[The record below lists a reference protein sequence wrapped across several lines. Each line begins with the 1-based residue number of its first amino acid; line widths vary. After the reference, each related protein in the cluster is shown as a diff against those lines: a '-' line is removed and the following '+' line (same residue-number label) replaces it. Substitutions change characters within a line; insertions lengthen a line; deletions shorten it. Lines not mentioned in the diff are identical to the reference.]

1 MLSYIWPIALVVL
14 ANTFYQICAK
24 ATPEA
29 MNPLASLTVTYTVAA
44 LASGLLFAATTR
56 GGSLLREYGHLNW
69 APFVFGLAL
78 VGLEVGFIY
87 AYKAGWPVS
96 TANLVASA
104 FLAIVLIFV
113 GYLVYKEQITASKLI
128 GIAICMVGLYFI
140 NKK

>member
-29 MNPLASLTVTYTVAA
+29 MNPLAALTVTYTIAA
-44 LASGLLFAATTR
+44 LASGLLFAATIR
-56 GGSLLREYGHLNW
+56 GGSLLREYSHLNW
-69 APFVFGLAL
+69 APFVVGLAL

-96 TANLVASA
+96 AASLVASA
-104 FLAIVLIFV
+104 FLAVVLIFV
-113 GYLVYKEQITASKLI
+113 GFLVYKEPITVSKLI

>member
-29 MNPLASLTVTYTVAA
+29 MNPLAALTVTYTLAA
-44 LASGLLFAATTR
+44 LASGLLFAATIR
-56 GGSLLREYGHLNW
+56 GGSLLREYSHLNW

-96 TANLVASA
+96 AASLVASA
-104 FLAIVLIFV
+104 FLAVVLIFV
-113 GYLVYKEQITASKLI
+113 GFLVYKEPITVSKLI

>member
-1 MLSYIWPIALVVL
+1 MLSYIWPIVL
-14 ANTFYQICAK
+14 AVAANTLYQICAK
-24 ATPEA
+24 STPA
-29 MNPLASLTVTYTVAA
+29 DINPLASLTVTYTVAA
-44 LASGLLFAATTR
+44 LSSVALFFATNRSGH
-56 GGSLLREYGHLNW
+56 LLREYSHLNW

-104 FLAIVLIFV
+104 FLAVVLIFV
-113 GYLVYKEQITASKLI
+113 GLLLYKEQITPNKLA

>member
-29 MNPLASLTVTYTVAA
+29 MNPLAALTVTYTIAA
-44 LASGLLFAATTR
+44 LASGLLFAATIR
-56 GGSLLREYGHLNW
+56 GGSLLREYSHLNW

-96 TANLVASA
+96 AASLVASA
-104 FLAIVLIFV
+104 FLAVVLIFV
-113 GYLVYKEQITASKLI
+113 GFLVYKEPITVSKLI

>member
-29 MNPLASLTVTYTVAA
+29 MNPLASLTVTYNIAA
-44 LASGLLFAATTR
+44 LASGLLFAATIR
-56 GGSLLREYGHLNW
+56 GGSLLREYSHLNW

-96 TANLVASA
+96 TASLVASA
-104 FLAIVLIFV
+104 FLAVVLIFV
-113 GYLVYKEQITASKLI
+113 GFLVYKEPITVSKLI

>member
-29 MNPLASLTVTYTVAA
+29 MNPLASLTVTYTIAA
-44 LASGLLFAATTR
+44 LASGLLFAATIR
-56 GGSLLREYGHLNW
+56 GGSLLREYSHLNW

-87 AYKAGWPVS
+87 AYKAGWPVNAAS
-96 TANLVASA
+96 LVASA
-104 FLAIVLIFV
+104 FLAVVLIFV
-113 GYLVYKEQITASKLI
+113 GFLVYKEPITVSKLI

>member
-29 MNPLASLTVTYTVAA
+29 MNPLASLTVTYTIAA
-44 LASGLLFAATTR
+44 LASGLLFAATIR
-56 GGSLLREYGHLNW
+56 GGSLLREYSHLNW

-96 TANLVASA
+96 AASLVASA
-104 FLAIVLIFV
+104 FLAVVLIFV
-113 GYLVYKEQITASKLI
+113 GFLVYKEPITVSKLI

>member
-29 MNPLASLTVTYTVAA
+29 MNPLASLTVTYTIAA
-44 LASGLLFAATTR
+44 LASGLLFAATIR
-56 GGSLLREYGHLNW
+56 GGSLLREYSHLNW

-78 VGLEVGFIY
+78 VGLEVCFIY

-96 TANLVASA
+96 AASLVASA
-104 FLAIVLIFV
+104 FLAVVLIFV
-113 GYLVYKEQITASKLI
+113 GFLVYKEPITVSKLI

>member
-1 MLSYIWPIALVVL
+1 MLSYIWPIAFVVL

-29 MNPLASLTVTYTVAA
+29 MNPLAALTVTYTIAA
-44 LASGLLFAATTR
+44 LASGLLFAATIR
-56 GGSLLREYGHLNW
+56 GGSLLREYSHLNW

-96 TANLVASA
+96 AASLVASA
-104 FLAIVLIFV
+104 FLAVVLIFV
-113 GYLVYKEQITASKLI
+113 GFLVYKEPITVSKLI

>member
-44 LASGLLFAATTR
+44 LTSGLLFAVTSR
-56 GGSLLREYGHLNW
+56 GGSLLREYSHLNW
-69 APFVFGLAL
+69 VPFVFGLAL

-96 TANLVASA
+96 TASLVSSG

-113 GYLVYKEQITASKLI
+113 GFLLYKEQITASKLI
-128 GIAICMVGLYFI
+128 GIVICMAGLYFL

>member
-1 MLSYIWPIALVVL
+1 MLSYIWPIALVVA
-14 ANTFYQICAK
+14 ANTLYQICAK
-24 ATPEA
+24 STPEA

-44 LASGLLFAATTR
+44 LFSAVLFFATSQ
-56 GGSLLREYGHLNW
+56 GGNLLREYNHLNW
-69 APFVFGLAL
+69 APFVFGLVL

-104 FLAIVLIFV
+104 FLAVVLIFV
-113 GYLVYKEQITASKLI
+113 GLLLYKEQITPSKLA
-128 GIAICMVGLYFI
+128 GIAIFMVGLYFI

>member
-29 MNPLASLTVTYTVAA
+29 MNPLASLTVTYTIAA
-44 LASGLLFAATTR
+44 LASGLFFAATTR
-56 GGSLLREYGHLNW
+56 GGSLLREYSHLNW

-96 TANLVASA
+96 AASLVASA
-104 FLAIVLIFV
+104 FLAVVLIFV
-113 GYLVYKEQITASKLI
+113 GFLVYKEPITVSKLI

>member
-29 MNPLASLTVTYTVAA
+29 MNPLAALTVTYTIAA
-44 LASGLLFAATTR
+44 LASGLLFAATIR
-56 GGSLLREYGHLNW
+56 GGSLLREYSHLNW

-96 TANLVASA
+96 AASLVASA
-104 FLAIVLIFV
+104 FLAVVLIFV
-113 GYLVYKEQITASKLI
+113 GFLVYKEPITVSKLI
-128 GIAICMVGLYFI
+128 GIAICMVGLYFLN
-140 NKK
+140 NK

>member
-29 MNPLASLTVTYTVAA
+29 MNPLASLTVTYNIAA
-44 LASGLLFAATTR
+44 LASGLLFAATIR
-56 GGSLLREYGHLNW
+56 GGSLLREYSHLNW

-96 TANLVASA
+96 AASLVASA
-104 FLAIVLIFV
+104 FLAVVLIFV
-113 GYLVYKEQITASKLI
+113 GFLVYKEPITVSKLI

>member
-29 MNPLASLTVTYTVAA
+29 MNPLAALTVTYTIAD
-44 LASGLLFAATTR
+44 LASGLLFAATIR
-56 GGSLLREYGHLNW
+56 GGSLLREYSHLNW

-96 TANLVASA
+96 AASLVASA
-104 FLAIVLIFV
+104 FLAVVLIFV
-113 GYLVYKEQITASKLI
+113 GFLVYKEPITVSKLI

>member
-29 MNPLASLTVTYTVAA
+29 MNPLASLTVTYTIAA
-44 LASGLLFAATTR
+44 LASGLLFAATIR
-56 GGSLLREYGHLNW
+56 GGSLLREYSHLNW

-87 AYKAGWPVS
+87 TYKAGWPVNAAS
-96 TANLVASA
+96 LVASA
-104 FLAIVLIFV
+104 FLAVVLIFV
-113 GYLVYKEQITASKLI
+113 GFLVYKEPITVSKLI